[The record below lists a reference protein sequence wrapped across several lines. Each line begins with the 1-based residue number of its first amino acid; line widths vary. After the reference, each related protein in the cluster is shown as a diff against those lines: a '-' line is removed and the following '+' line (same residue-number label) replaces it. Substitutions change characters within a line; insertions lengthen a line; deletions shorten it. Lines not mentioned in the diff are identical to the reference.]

1 DTGHAPI
8 SSPNQSA
15 QNLGRYHRSPHF
27 RQIHFLQR
35 HEFTI
40 TKFSL
45 FINGIE
51 REYHRNGLV
60 IKQVPAWKQ
69 KTQPK
74 SPPNKPHLPLALSPP
89 LT

>member
-1 DTGHAPI
+1 M
-8 SSPNQSA
+8 N
-15 QNLGRYHRSPHF
+15 
-27 RQIHFLQR
+27 
-35 HEFTI
+35 FTI